1 MKNSCIIVMR
11 FGELFDFVKLLITK
25 YLLDSWVHK
34 TMFSNENRI
43 PISNVNITIFSTY
56 VQY

>member
-1 MKNSCIIVMR
+1 MR

-43 PISNVNITIFSTY
+43 PISNVNIKIFSTY